1 MLRKILNTE
10 KYIKVSDA
18 IFPNWQAESLS
29 ELYSGVVTITTQRWL
44 PVVCKHMT
52 VLQEKM
58 GGFCF
63 KQMM

>member
-1 MLRKILNTE
+1 MQYSQTGK
-10 KYIKVSDA
+10 
-18 IFPNWQAESLS
+18 QHLS

-44 PVVCKHMT
+44 PVVCEHMT

-63 KQMM
+63 KEMM